1 MAEMFNGA
9 ESFNQ
14 QVGDWDTSMVEDM
27 FRMFQDAKSFNQPI
41 DGWDTSN
48 VTDMDDMFDGAEA
61 YIYSLP
67 QPAE

>member
-1 MAEMFNGA
+1 
-9 ESFNQ
+9 
-14 QVGDWDTSMVEDM
+14 MVEDM